1 MYIFVTTTSGETW
14 SQYQKLEVSDGAASD
29 FFGRSVSMHGDTLAV
44 GSVLDDDKGT
54 DSGL

>member
-14 SQYQKLEVSDGAASD
+14 SQYQKLEASDGVASD